1 MNRTENESPPKK
13 QISNIPESYSQII
26 QQNQNVSQ
34 PQIDSNSLNQLLS
47 VIYDDEFVIMIND
60 LSHSI
65 KIYNK
70 AMIQFI
76 NLTKT
81 IISNN
86 ISFFENLTIEKDK
99 EIKTFP
105 NIFNLI
111 ETNYNNFFST
121 AKIIFK
127 KMKKYRN
134 ERLENINKL
143 PITENNLKFCF
154 INFNKKN
161 SSPNENVAQ
170 NNIINNENKTIEK
183 NIYNPSPIPNR
194 NFPEKII
201 YEENAELKKKL
212 FNLEKKIEIIG
223 NNNKKNI
230 ITNNINNISNFHLQE
245 NKPNEVELIRE
256 NKNITK
262 AIKNLINI
270 IEYEYSPEYS
280 YSKNTFDNMDE
291 IEEHKKEI
299 KQQKEELINTIKIYL
314 SNVEINKITDNI
326 EINFNSNIHF
336 LKKIEEMKQVIEKL
350 ESQNKSLTTENKNY
364 IEDIKKL
371 DNENKKL
378 KEENDL
384 KITEISE
391 ENQKQISSYIEQINQ
406 LKNEIKED
414 KIETEENQNKYNK
427 EKIDLKEQINMLN
440 SEKITSQEKMLKIIQ
455 QKNIEISNL
464 INERNDIIKEK
475 NELNEKMI
483 KSKEKIKEMSEK
495 EEQNE
500 KIKNQLKEELTKN
513 KEIIGNMKL
522 ELDKLNEENNNK
534 ISKDDLNKLEN
545 QIKEKEDEIKNI
557 KDEIQIKIKELKE
570 NENKIYELTEQKTK
584 DEEKYNQL
592 LLENNKLFETN
603 NTLTIR
609 NQKQEDYE
617 KELLKKIEILSEE
630 NNQNKKEIEI
640 KLKEIND
647 KYNIKIITLKI
658 KK

>member
-99 EIKTFP
+99 EIKTLP

-270 IEYEYSPEYS
+270 IEYEYS
-280 YSKNTFDNMDE
+280 
-291 IEEHKKEI
+291 
-299 KQQKEELINTIKIYL
+299 
-314 SNVEINKITDNI
+314 
-326 EINFNSNIHF
+326 
-336 LKKIEEMKQVIEKL
+336 
-350 ESQNKSLTTENKNY
+350 
-364 IEDIKKL
+364 
-371 DNENKKL
+371 
-378 KEENDL
+378 
-384 KITEISE
+384 SE
-391 ENQKQISSYIEQINQ
+391 
-406 LKNEIKED
+406 
-414 KIETEENQNKYNK
+414 
-427 EKIDLKEQINMLN
+427 
-440 SEKITSQEKMLKIIQ
+440 
-455 QKNIEISNL
+455 
-464 INERNDIIKEK
+464 
-475 NELNEKMI
+475 
-483 KSKEKIKEMSEK
+483 
-495 EEQNE
+495 
-500 KIKNQLKEELTKN
+500 
-513 KEIIGNMKL
+513 
-522 ELDKLNEENNNK
+522 
-534 ISKDDLNKLEN
+534 
-545 QIKEKEDEIKNI
+545 
-557 KDEIQIKIKELKE
+557 
-570 NENKIYELTEQKTK
+570 
-584 DEEKYNQL
+584 
-592 LLENNKLFETN
+592 
-603 NTLTIR
+603 
-609 NQKQEDYE
+609 
-617 KELLKKIEILSEE
+617 
-630 NNQNKKEIEI
+630 
-640 KLKEIND
+640 
-647 KYNIKIITLKI
+647 
-658 KK
+658 